1 MKHCLVVDDS
11 SVIRKVARRIL
22 EDLSFEIVEAEDGKQ
37 ALDLCRQKMPDAIL
51 LDWNMPVMNG
61 LEFLSALR
69 QEPGGEAPKVVF
81 CTTENDVA
89 HIARAIRAGSNKH
102 IMQHFDRAIV
112 RAKLAEV
119 GHILLAVGMI
129 DRRIGRIALMATDE
143 ALEADGGGRELV
155 AEARG
160 VTARHQRG
168 ARGRAGRVTGI
179 ARREIDAIMADGVD
193 IGRLDETA
201 RRAAAIKRD
210 VIEAHVVGEDDD
222 HVRLALDARDRRLLR
237 SPLPGDLLIG
247 ADYTLSLHDALPI

>member
-89 HIARAIRAGSNKH
+89 HIARAIRAGANEY
-102 IMQHFDRAIV
+102 IMKPFDRDIV
-112 RAKLAEV
+112 QAKFAEV
-119 GHILLAVGMI
+119 G
-129 DRRIGRIALMATDE
+129 
-143 ALEADGGGRELV
+143 
-155 AEARG
+155 
-160 VTARHQRG
+160 
-168 ARGRAGRVTGI
+168 
-179 ARREIDAIMADGVD
+179 
-193 IGRLDETA
+193 
-201 RRAAAIKRD
+201 
-210 VIEAHVVGEDDD
+210 
-222 HVRLALDARDRRLLR
+222 
-237 SPLPGDLLIG
+237 LI
-247 ADYTLSLHDALPI
+247 